1 MSASRFIAGLIVIV
15 VGILL
20 LLGSTDVIDID
31 LGDIFIWIPSLF
43 ILLGVFLMVKNR
55 FRQVGGPIFMIVVA
69 AVIQIMVLDILD
81 ILRFWPVILIVVG
94 LVILIKSFG
103 ARRRRES
110 AAGGDTA
117 HQDTPDSVTVFGSAQ
132 KVAPSDQDSVN
143 FVSVMGSAT
152 ERIISTEFKGGQA
165 TAVMGE
171 SKLDLRDSSVM
182 ENPAVL
188 ELSVVMG
195 QMEIRVPREWNVR
208 MDGVTTVM
216 GESKDERMPSDSQT
230 DQTDLEING
239 TVVMG
244 SLKIED

>member
-1 MSASRFIAGLIVIV
+1 
-15 VGILL
+15 
-20 LLGSTDVIDID
+20 
-31 LGDIFIWIPSLF
+31 
-43 ILLGVFLMVKNR
+43 
-55 FRQVGGPIFMIVVA
+55 
-69 AVIQIMVLDILD
+69 
-81 ILRFWPVILIVVG
+81 
-94 LVILIKSFG
+94 
-103 ARRRRES
+103 
-110 AAGGDTA
+110 
-117 HQDTPDSVTVFGSAQ
+117 
-132 KVAPSDQDSVN
+132 
-143 FVSVMGSAT
+143 
-152 ERIISTEFKGGQA
+152 
-165 TAVMGE
+165 MGE